1 MAEIRMLQIEE
12 IPQAVELA
20 QGVFGFDLRQTITD
34 PQMIRFFEEYTT
46 LENLTSMVSG
56 KKLYMWGVFEGPQL
70 CAMSAMQP
78 EGHITMLYVYPYF
91 RKKRYARQL
100 LDTMRRFAKQTL
112 GLERVTACAL
122 PAWTASFFVHNGFWQ
137 LPMQPATA
145 AQPASTGTWAQQAGS
160 TAAQPASTG
169 TWAQQAGSTTAQ
181 PASTGTWTQQTGST
195 ATAQPASGTTQNL
208 APAFVYVEAKTLND
222 VVYPT
227 KKIPGI
233 ALATTIILTIL
244 AILAVIIGYFGLYG
258 VDLL

>member
-34 PQMIRFFEEYTT
+34 PQTIRFFEEYTN
-46 LENLTSMVSG
+46 LENLKNMVSG
-56 KKLYMWGVFEGPQL
+56 KKLYMWGVFEGAQL

-91 RKKRYARQL
+91 RKKKYARQL

-137 LPMQPATA
+137 LPLQPA
-145 AQPASTGTWAQQAGS
+145 
-160 TAAQPASTG
+160 
-169 TWAQQAGSTTAQ
+169 
-181 PASTGTWTQQTGST
+181 
-195 ATAQPASGTTQNL
+195 ATAQPGAGTTQNP
-208 APAFVYVEAKTLND
+208 APTFVYVEAKTLND

-227 KKIPGI
+227 KKIPKA

>member
-34 PQMIRFFEEYTT
+34 PQTIRFFEEYTN
-46 LENLTSMVSG
+46 LENLKNMVSG
-56 KKLYMWGVFEGPQL
+56 KKLYMWGVFEGAQL

-91 RKKRYARQL
+91 RKKKYARQL

-137 LPMQPATA
+137 LPMQPA
-145 AQPASTGTWAQQAGS
+145 
-160 TAAQPASTG
+160 
-169 TWAQQAGSTTAQ
+169 
-181 PASTGTWTQQTGST
+181 
-195 ATAQPASGTTQNL
+195 ATAQPGAGTTQNP
-208 APAFVYVEAKTLND
+208 APGSVSKTPFIRLPVWMISHPCRHFWMD
-222 VVYPT
+222 
-227 KKIPGI
+227 
-233 ALATTIILTIL
+233 
-244 AILAVIIGYFGLYG
+244 
-258 VDLL
+258 